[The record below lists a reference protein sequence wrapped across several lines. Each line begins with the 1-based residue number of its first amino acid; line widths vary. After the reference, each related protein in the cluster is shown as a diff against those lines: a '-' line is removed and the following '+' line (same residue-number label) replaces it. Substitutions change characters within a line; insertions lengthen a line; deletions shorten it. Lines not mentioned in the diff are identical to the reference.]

1 MPHPTV
7 TPLKVNSEKN
17 INIDNSRYLQMYI
30 FRYFL
35 SLVKIFKKKLWFD
48 VLNQKKFT
56 QNLDELTWYQS
67 AYNHTFFAGLVFCKT
82 CYARLHG
89 PQVKLSVFFIS

>member
-1 MPHPTV
+1 MLNLYPEPAFDAQRLSAVAAWMPHPTV

-35 SLVKIFKKKLWFD
+35 SLVKICKKK
-48 VLNQKKFT
+48 NC
-56 QNLDELTWYQS
+56 
-67 AYNHTFFAGLVFCKT
+67 GLI
-82 CYARLHG
+82 Y
-89 PQVKLSVFFIS
+89 